1 MFNYYYFF
9 FTYIMITIN
18 NINNSTNLLFSI
30 PVHEKQNIVNNTIEN
45 IFNFNPNS
53 KIILH
58 INKKFTSFQKENS
71 NYHNLYFNY
80 TNIDY
85 TPGED
90 LLAYHVSN
98 FNYCLNQNIHFEYF
112 IFCASNELYIKKGAV
127 HYINQFKNGLQI
139 VKYNEDIDWHNFKK
153 NLHENEL
160 VMKLFNSINN
170 HTLCG
175 GQTEGQFFEKSLFKK
190 ISDIYLKITQNNT
203 YHIDFEAEEIFPAT
217 ILNSLNMKYGNPL
230 TLQNYTNNINFS
242 IDYLKNIIKGFI
254 VPDYTIKNQL
264 YSPHIN
270 EKTNNVFSIKRV
282 DRTFNSIRNFLTNKG
297 FILNNNDYMQNT
309 FYYSNNSS
317 LFINNNNDIQFKK
330 NNIGI
335 KDFQWFGFFIEKGSY
350 NIEFEIKSHQ
360 FINNHYNCGLK
371 LHHPFNYTISNFL
384 NNIYSNEYKKI
395 SIPIINK
402 YDQDILFIF
411 DDYINQLTIDIK
423 NININKNQIVKN
435 NKKNIF
441 IVLFKNNNN
450 SLHNLNNINSN
461 LITIFKKIYNVYII
475 AIISNNNNIE
485 KSILENINPHFIYY
499 SNLIDFYNILHFT
512 SESIHKLNINYDFI
526 FISNID
532 ILYLQTISNLN
543 IIINKINFLSYK
555 NNNNIIELNYDLA
568 IIPFEY
574 LHKLINI
581 KNTKNTKNTNN
592 NLLDYL
598 HENHIPYH
606 LLLNDFYYKNEYL
619 ILNNIKTTFINNGF
633 LFENN
638 FVQHIV
644 YTNNYCFF
652 KKIDN
657 NHFYFFKNVTNK
669 YQEFLWCGYNLKFSE
684 EKNTDITLKIKFNIK
699 INNKFQLNNKTGLKT
714 HYPLKFYND
723 FFKDVV
729 LNKFTPI
736 EFNIHILKKN
746 QLIIFNFDNYFNEIE
761 FEIKDFQ
768 LIYNIN

>member
-1 MFNYYYFF
+1 MFNYHYFF
-9 FTYIMITIN
+9 FTNIMITIN

-30 PVHEKQNIVNNTIEN
+30 PVHEKQNVINNTIEN

-58 INKKFTSFQKENS
+58 INNKFTSFQKENS
-71 NYHNLYFNY
+71 NYHNLFFNY
-80 TNIDY
+80 TNINY
-85 TPGED
+85 SPGED

-98 FNYCLNQNIHFEYF
+98 FNYCINKNIEFKYF
-112 IFCASNELYIKKGAV
+112 IFCASNELYIKKGAI
-127 HYINQFKNGLQI
+127 HYINQYKNGLQI

-153 NLHENEL
+153 NLHENEFL
-160 VMKLFNSINN
+160 LKLFDSINN
-170 HTLCG
+170 NTLCG

-190 ISDIYLKITQNNT
+190 ISEIYLKVTKNNT
-203 YHIDFEAEEIFPAT
+203 FHIDFEAEEIFPAT
-217 ILNSLNMKYGNPL
+217 ILNSLNINHGNPL
-230 TLQNYTNNINFS
+230 NLQNYTNNINFS
-242 IDYLKNIIKGFI
+242 IDYIKNIIKGI
-254 VPDYTIKNQL
+254 TIPENTIKNQL
-264 YSPHIN
+264 FSPHIN
-270 EKTNNVFSIKRV
+270 ENSNNVYSIKRV

-297 FILNNNDYMQNT
+297 FILNNNDYMLNT
-309 FYYSNNSS
+309 FYYSNTSS
-317 LFINNNNDIQFKK
+317 LFINNNYDIQFKK
-330 NNIGI
+330 TNIGL
-335 KDFQWFGFFIEKGSY
+335 KDFQWFGFSIQKGSY
-350 NIEFEIKSHQ
+350 NIEFEIKSNQ

-371 LHHPFNYTISNFL
+371 LHHPFNYTISHFL
-384 NNIYSNEYKKI
+384 NNINSDEYKKI

-402 YDQDILFIF
+402 YEQDIIFIF
-411 DDYINQLTIDIK
+411 DDYSNKINIDIK
-423 NININKNQIVKN
+423 NININKNQISKN

-450 SLHNLNNINSN
+450 SLHNLNNINYN
-461 LITIFKKIYNVYII
+461 LISIFKKIYNVYII

-485 KSILENINPHFIYY
+485 KSIFENINPHFIFY
-499 SNLIDFYNILHFT
+499 SNNIHFNNILQFT
-512 SESIHKLNINYDFI
+512 HQSINKLNINYDFI

-555 NNNNIIELNYDLA
+555 NNNNNIELNYDLS

-574 LHKLINI
+574 FDKLIHVKNNI
-581 KNTKNTKNTNN
+581 
-592 NLLDYL
+592 LDFL
-598 HENHIPYH
+598 HENHIQYH

-638 FVQHIV
+638 FIQNID
-644 YTNNYCFF
+644 YYNNHCFF
-652 KKIDN
+652 KKINN
-657 NHFYFFKNVTNK
+657 NHFYFFKNITNK

-684 EKNTDITLKIKFNIK
+684 EKNSNITVKIKFNIK
-699 INNKFQLNNKTGLKT
+699 INNKFTLNDKTGLKT
-714 HYPLKFYND
+714 HYPLQFYNK
-723 FFKDVV
+723 FFKDIVI
-729 LNKFTPI
+729 NKFTSI
-736 EFNIHILKKN
+736 EFNITILKKN